1 MKFRGINHVNVIV
14 SSAARNREFLVDV
27 LGLEPHDVMPVW
39 FVAGDVVI
47 HVIEAEDAGGDT
59 SVYKKLQH
67 FAFEVDDLDEV
78 YGRLVAAPKRLGLE
92 PFRMGVDMQA
102 QPLET
107 PQDIDEGIG
116 TIFVRDRDGNLFEFI
131 QPGRGIYSDEGLA
144 ALMRTVQEMQGET
157 GVSAKS

>member
-39 FVAGDVVI
+39 FVAGDVTV
-47 HVIEAEDAGGDT
+47 HVIEMENVGSDT
-59 SVYKKLQH
+59 SIYKKLQH

-78 YGRLVAAPKRLGLE
+78 YERLTAAPEHLGLE
-92 PFRMGVDMQA
+92 PFRIGIDMQE
-102 QPLET
+102 QPLVT

-116 TIFVRDRDGNLFEFI
+116 TIFVRDLDGNLFEFV
-131 QPGRGIYSDEGLA
+131 QPGRGIYSKEGLA
-144 ALMRTVQEMQGET
+144 ALMRTVQEMQGEP
-157 GVSAKS
+157 G

>member
-27 LGLEPHDVMPVW
+27 LGLEPHSVMPVW
-39 FVAGDVVI
+39 FVAGDVTV

-59 SVYKKLQH
+59 SFYRRLQH

-78 YGRLVAAPKRLGLE
+78 YERLVAAPEHLGLE
-92 PFRMGVDMQA
+92 PFRMGIDMQEH
-102 QPLET
+102 PLRT

-116 TIFVRDRDGNLFEFI
+116 TIFVRDLDGNLFEFV

-144 ALMRTVQEMQGET
+144 ALMRTVQEMQSEPG
-157 GVSAKS
+157 

>member
-1 MKFRGINHVNVIV
+1 MIYSGINHVNIIV

-39 FVAGDVVI
+39 FVAGGVVI
-47 HVIEAEDAGGDT
+47 HVIETEDAGSDM
-59 SVYKKLQH
+59 SLYRRLQH

-78 YGRLVAAPKRLGLE
+78 YKRLVAAPEHLGLE

-102 QPLET
+102 QPLQT

-116 TIFVRDRDGNLFEFI
+116 TVFVRDLDGNLFEFV

-144 ALMRTVQEMQGET
+144 ALMRTVQDMQSEAG
-157 GVSAKS
+157 